1 MRIRAT
7 VVVCTIVSATMLAGC
22 PSPSPQKPALL
33 GTLTLSEAPAA
44 LAVDATRGRGYVTD
58 GARVRAVNLA
68 TRGFLADP
76 GGTGQFMALDP
87 LDDMYGALSAE
98 TGQALNVIAYGTNQ
112 TNAGHALGMTY
123 DPTSHSLFVVDNF
136 SLGGATTLF
145 RVNLDTFQRTTIG
158 EAGLGNGLR
167 IAYCLARDPATGLLY
182 TMDPEDYLWRIN
194 VGTATAQKVG
204 HVNTFAD
211 IQGLSFSPSGE
222 LYGIHNDNPCSVVRL
237 NKATAAAT
245 YFVAMPLGYAVSTLA
260 FKPDGTLWAVDLV
273 RDSLIEIDISTG
285 AIATEF
291 PPLPVL
297 RPSAVGTYLEDVHGL
312 TFIPDG
318 VPGGY
323 LTSQSDPD
331 SLAVLGDGGVLASST
346 SHMTRMT
353 MNLEHVDS
361 MSVDGLEQFEPIVP
375 NPVTGL
381 VYTYGGLSGTVFEID
396 PTDMT
401 VVREIQLREA
411 RGNLPSTF
419 TPHMDIDPQTNRLFV
434 RDPDGLFVVDL
445 DETEKSLVE
454 MVPLD
459 YVPEGVVVDPVRRIL
474 IVNRISGATSGATI
488 QVLNIDT
495 FALIAQRELGNQ
507 IHWMAIDTARGRLA
521 ANVRVTTSFTTEVKL
536 LNLPNLTPV
545 EFGLKIEGEQEWGSL
560 YALLAVDPSG
570 NQLAVARDGNPPRLE
585 FYQLP

>member
-1 MRIRAT
+1 MRIRAALT
-7 VVVCTIVSATMLAGC
+7 VYTIVSAIMLAGC
-22 PSPSPQKPALL
+22 PSPTPQQPALL
-33 GTLTLSEAPAA
+33 GTLTLSKAPEA
-44 LAVDATRGRGYVTD
+44 LALDVTRGRGYVTD
-58 GARVRAVNLA
+58 GARVRALDLA
-68 TRGFLADP
+68 TRQFLADP

-87 LDDMYGALSAE
+87 LDDMYGVLSAE

-123 DPTSHSLFVVDNF
+123 DPTSHSLYVVDNF

-145 RVNLDTFQRTTIG
+145 RVNLDTFERTAIG

-204 HVNTFAD
+204 HVDAFAD

-222 LYGIHNDNPCSVVRL
+222 LYGMHNDNPCSVVQL
-237 NKATAAAT
+237 DKATAAAT
-245 YFVAMPLGYAVSTLA
+245 YFVALPLSYAASTLA

-331 SLAVLGDGGVLASST
+331 ALAVLGDGGVLASSA

-353 MNLEHVDS
+353 MNLAHVGS
-361 MSVDGLEQFEPIVP
+361 VSVDGLEQFEPIVP

-381 VYTYGGLSGTVFEID
+381 VYTKGGLSGTVFEID
-396 PTDMT
+396 PSDMS

-411 RGNLPSTF
+411 RDNLPSTF

-434 RDPDGLFVVDL
+434 RDPEGLFVVDL
-445 DETEKSLVE
+445 DETGKSLVE
-454 MVPLD
+454 TVPLD
-459 YVPEGVVVDPVRRIL
+459 FVPEGVVVDPVRRIL
-474 IVNRISGATSGATI
+474 IVNQLYGSTPHASI
-488 QVLNIDT
+488 QILNIDT
-495 FALIAQRELGNQ
+495 YALIAERGLGNQ
-507 IHWMAIDTARGRLA
+507 IHWIALDAARGRIA

-536 LNLPNLTPV
+536 LSLPNLTPV

-570 NQLAVARDGNPPRLE
+570 NQLAVAREGGPPRID